1 MLPEYSDTKS
11 DSLAQMSTPKAEIQN
26 FFCRGLFFIGAPCRS
41 FSHCYRLHLD
51 YFDVAIEKRR

>member
-26 FFCRGLFFIGAPCRS
+26 VFVGDCFLLAHPVGLLAIVIGC
-41 FSHCYRLHLD
+41 
-51 YFDVAIEKRR
+51 I